1 MCLNNDEEDTIVG
14 NFTVKGIDT
23 LHVEEVMPD
32 SFDYHNIK
40 YYMVSSNNYIPVI
53 ELYGIFQAPL
63 KLVNEGRLGQ
73 ERNLRSWLPTYSVQQ
88 PMATRQK
95 QLMGVFLNI
104 FAQKYKEK

>member
-14 NFTVKGIDT
+14 NFTSKGIDT
-23 LHVEEVMPD
+23 LHVEEVMP
-32 SFDYHNIK
+32 ILL
-40 YYMVSSNNYIPVI
+40 I
-53 ELYGIFQAPL
+53 
-63 KLVNEGRLGQ
+63 
-73 ERNLRSWLPTYSVQQ
+73 T

>member
-63 KLVNEGRLGQ
+63 KLVNEERLGQ
-73 ERNLRSWLPTYSVQQ
+73 ERNLRSGYLQTQYNSQWRQARSNYWEYS
-88 PMATRQK
+88 
-95 QLMGVFLNI
+95 
-104 FAQKYKEK
+104 

>member
-1 MCLNNDEEDTIVG
+1 MWNTSFIEMCLNNDEEDTIVG

-40 YYMVSSNNYIPVI
+40 YYMVSPNKHIPKI

-63 KLVNEGRLGQ
+63 KLVNEGDLD
-73 ERNLRSWLPTYSVQQ
+73 RNGTYEVGYLHTRYNSQWRQDRSNYWEYS
-88 PMATRQK
+88 
-95 QLMGVFLNI
+95 
-104 FAQKYKEK
+104 

>member
-1 MCLNNDEEDTIVG
+1 
-14 NFTVKGIDT
+14 
-23 LHVEEVMPD
+23 
-32 SFDYHNIK
+32 
-40 YYMVSSNNYIPVI
+40 MVSSNNYIPVI

-63 KLVNEGRLGQ
+63 KLVNEGDLD
-73 ERNLRSWLPTYSVQQ
+73 RNGTYEVVIPTNSVQQ

>member
-14 NFTVKGIDT
+14 SFTVKGIDT

-40 YYMVSSNNYIPVI
+40 YLMVSSNNYIPVI

-63 KLVNEGRLGQ
+63 KLVNEGRLEQ
-73 ERNLRSWLPTYSVQQ
+73 ERNLRSGYLQTQYNSQWRQDRSNYWEYS
-88 PMATRQK
+88 
-95 QLMGVFLNI
+95 
-104 FAQKYKEK
+104 

>member
-14 NFTVKGIDT
+14 NFTSKGIDT
-23 LHVEEVMPD
+23 LQVEEVMP
-32 SFDYHNIK
+32 ILL
-40 YYMVSSNNYIPVI
+40 I
-53 ELYGIFQAPL
+53 
-63 KLVNEGRLGQ
+63 
-73 ERNLRSWLPTYSVQQ
+73 T